1 MNVRVNQICDGS
13 YVCFFFFPKFF
24 PFLAVFQDRLVAV
37 HLHKAIARDTA
48 RVGIQAIVVGNQDT
62 ARLDIQAVEEGS
74 QGIVEED
81 IQAAVEGSQGTVEED
96 IQLVADILAIVVGSL
111 DIIGTHKAVAEALAE
126 VLPLST

>member
-13 YVCFFFFPKFF
+13 YVCFFFYLEFF
-24 PFLAVFQDRLVAV
+24 PFLAVIQDRLVAV

-62 ARLDIQAVEEGS
+62 ARVDIQAVEEGS

-111 DIIGTHKAVAEALAE
+111 DIIGNHKAVAEALAE

>member
-1 MNVRVNQICDGS
+1 
-13 YVCFFFFPKFF
+13 
-24 PFLAVFQDRLVAV
+24 VAV

-48 RVGIQAIVVGNQDT
+48 RVGIQAIVVGIQAIVVGNQDT
-62 ARLDIQAVEEGS
+62 ARVDIQAVEEGS

-81 IQAAVEGSQGTVEED
+81 IQAAMEGSQDTAEED
-96 IQLVADILAIVVGSL
+96 IQLVVDILAIVVGIL